1 MLGLISLSK
10 VTLTSAMFEI
20 NFIYGLMRDK
30 VSIMTSCFFF
40 SCTGIFVPAKATDVG
55 AAAAG

>member
-20 NFIYGLMRDK
+20 NFIYGRMRGK
-30 VSIMTSCFFF
+30 VSITTSCFFL
-40 SCTGIFVPAKATDVG
+40 SCTGIVVPAKATDVG
-55 AAAAG
+55 AAAG